1 MERAAE
7 VVCEILHAPHTRGAA
22 LRALGELRTS
32 HPEAAF
38 HLEPFDQLSGA
49 PPTSASAAP
58 PAAGG
63 ASSST
68 ATHAPAPPEDNH
80 LLGGDG
86 GGRGWQR
93 VASGALLGRSEDPM
107 LRACAEVAAAD
118 ADTARM
124 LFEPALHS
132 AARQAALSG
141 PLAAAVHAALRGVEA
156 MPRRAAVV
164 LDALAR
170 LYFDSAAP
178 HTEAR
183 PGLLPRLSAA
193 RDAHT
198 STPPARAMPSTP
210 EAATANAAAEAATE
224 SLLWDGLDL
233 LALAEAAAALHAH
246 PTALLFLELHRSRA
260 PQQPPRPPVPS
271 RPSPPVHAAEEA
283 RQRALLSWIQGGGAE
298 GGAEGGA
305 SSPAPWRRPEVQLA
319 LLDAPDTRDVGRAH
333 RSLQRLGAHVLL
345 RASLCA
351 EGDVGATRPAE
362 RARRVEAAHEAA
374 WRLGQ
379 WGGSSSAADTL
390 GGGGSSRG
398 GSGGGGS
405 GGGGSAGGG
414 SGGGGGEDAG
424 SGCHSA
430 ILGALQCV
438 GSREG
443 GAIDSAMRAV
453 GGAQAKMV
461 TALRGTHREAGGVAR
476 PLLIQLQLLATVRD
490 SLVIFQGGTLADA
503 YEAAAGGTVPRDARE
518 QLLAWLPRRWSDQ
531 LAALEPRQEA
541 SHTEPLAALHAAL
554 LRRLHA
560 PPADVSR
567 VYVEAARVLRR
578 GGDRTTARNLLCRA
592 AEHLRGG
599 RTDTAAGAD
608 AEGPCGWARRWQ
620 LAKLLYSQGG
630 AMAAEA
636 IRVASRLRRELGEAP
651 LHAEEGRGL
660 RLRLL
665 RTLGCWL
672 EEQKADGRAAIEEV
686 LQRAS
691 LLTDAESGAEDGKP
705 TYALARFY
713 EIQYTQLARDTAS
726 SSYRQL
732 RSRAKATRTE
742 LASTAAA
749 LAVAEAA
756 FPKGKQTRKLKS
768 HLQTLERKVIL
779 DECPLEGSA
788 AVERYL
794 SSAVESYWLVLTHAP
809 HAAPRRR
816 AHAAAALVR
825 LWLNNAHD
833 DSLSKEVLPP
843 LLPPARPPAQP
854 PPAHHLPANPL
865 RTASAALLSTPQ
877 PVPNRSLPAPAS
889 LLCARQVSRNVSAG
903 APLLDFL
910 PFLPQVRSSDAPTA
924 AHAHLLPGAFGR
936 TPPPLAAPH
945 RLSPHLA
952 PPHAT
957 SPHLA
962 PPRPTSPPLTP
973 PHSTSPH
980 LNPRRSHRVWGERPL
995 RTTRLRWMR
1004 RWRRSSLDC
1013 AASTRQRCC
1022 CSCLRCTAQHHAT
1035 GGGSASW
1042 ARASRS

>member
-49 PPTSASAAP
+49 PPTSTSAAP
-58 PAAGG
+58 PAVGG
-63 ASSST
+63 ASSA
-68 ATHAPAPPEDNH
+68 ATHAPAPPEDSH

-86 GGRGWQR
+86 GGRGWQC

-124 LFEPALHS
+124 LFEPALHG
-132 AARQAALSG
+132 AARQVALSR

-178 HTEAR
+178 RTEAR
-183 PGLLPRLSAA
+183 PGLLPRLYAA
-193 RDAHT
+193 RDAHS

-210 EAATANAAAEAATE
+210 ELAAANAATEAIAG
-224 SLLWDGLDL
+224 SRLWEELDL

-260 PQQPPRPPVPS
+260 PQQPPRPPAPS
-271 RPSPPVHAAEEA
+271 QPSPPAHVAEEA
-283 RQRALLSWIQGGGAE
+283 RQRALLSWLQGGGN
-298 GGAEGGA
+298 EGGA
-305 SSPAPWRRPEVQLA
+305 SSPAPWRRPEVRLA
-319 LLDAPDTRDVGRAH
+319 LLDAPDTRDVAGAH

-345 RASLCA
+345 RASLRA
-351 EGDVGATRPAE
+351 ERDLGATQPAE
-362 RARRVEAAHEAA
+362 RARRAEAAHEAA

-390 GGGGSSRG
+390 GGGGSSGGGGSGGGGSG

-405 GGGGSAGGG
+405 GGGGGG
-414 SGGGGGEDAG
+414 GGGGGEDAG

-430 ILGALQCV
+430 ILGALRCV
-438 GSREG
+438 GSGEG

-453 GGAQAKMV
+453 GGAQAKVV
-461 TALRGTHREAGGVAR
+461 TVLRGTHREAGGVAR

-490 SLVIFQGGTLADA
+490 GLAISQGGTLADGH
-503 YEAAAGGTVPRDARE
+503 EAAAGGAVPRDARE
-518 QLLAWLPRRWSDQ
+518 QLLAWLSRRWSDQ

-541 SHTEPLAALHAAL
+541 SHTEPVAALHAAL
-554 LRRLHA
+554 LQRLHA
-560 PPADVSR
+560 PPAAVSR

-578 GGDRTTARNLLCRA
+578 AGDRTTARNLLCRA

-599 RTDTAAGAD
+599 RTDSAAGAD
-608 AEGPCGWARRWQ
+608 AEGPGGWARRWQ

-630 AMAAEA
+630 AMSAEA

-651 LHAEEGRGL
+651 LHAAEERGL

-713 EIQYTQLARDTAS
+713 ETQYTQLARDTAS

-732 RSRAKATRTE
+732 RSRAKATRAE

-756 FPKGKQTRKLKS
+756 LPKGKQTRKLKS

-779 DECPLEGSA
+779 DDDPLEGSG

-794 SSAVESYWLVLTHAP
+794 SSAVQSYWLVLTHAP
-809 HAAPRRR
+809 HAAPRRC

-833 DSLSKEVLPP
+833 ASLSKEVLPR
-843 LLPPARPPAQP
+843 LLPPARPPNHHP
-854 PPAHHLPANPL
+854 LTTRSPPARPPALHAVRCPPFRSSSRAESLASRPSQSPL
-865 RTASAALLSTPQ
+865 RAA
-877 PVPNRSLPAPAS
+877 
-889 LLCARQVSRNVSAG
+889 
-903 APLLDFL
+903 
-910 PFLPQVRSSDAPTA
+910 
-924 AHAHLLPGAFGR
+924 
-936 TPPPLAAPH
+936 
-945 RLSPHLA
+945 
-952 PPHAT
+952 
-957 SPHLA
+957 
-962 PPRPTSPPLTP
+962 
-973 PHSTSPH
+973 
-980 LNPRRSHRVWGERPL
+980 GE
-995 RTTRLRWMR
+995 
-1004 RWRRSSLDC
+1004 S
-1013 AASTRQRCC
+1013 
-1022 CSCLRCTAQHHAT
+1022 
-1035 GGGSASW
+1035 
-1042 ARASRS
+1042 